1 MYYSEKDKRYNS
13 IEQGKGIIRF
23 DCQWYQMSFEN
34 RVIKYLW
41 FGPTA
46 FRYRS
51 KESMM
56 QKLYSQDL
64 PQGVNAYLIP
74 GLGVRQTSEIEEY
87 CKVMKNGWEDAGF
100 RLRWLRNNGGV
111 SAAWDSC
118 WHCTWCHRNSS
129 GIAHK
134 LKSYIHQENNHE
146 EFKTLE
152 WIVTRKRDGTDI
164 INLERQPYNY
174 FADNKDVPHAV
185 NEDREKYDYLLHA
198 HGMPNSG
205 GRAYRMIDI
214 IHFNN
219 DLDQLQLRLK
229 ENNGVVDVFVILE
242 SSETLSGPPKPL
254 YYHENREMFKYFA
267 HKIIYIEMS
276 PRTEAERKEIEKKMA
291 EKEGWEPEDFERSKT
306 LKLAFEQVKPVQG
319 DWFIISSLEEI
330 PTRNAL
336 VAILHSHMED
346 QGYRTYWQSS
356 QENGED
362 KGNAVIEYG
371 KDIYRMPYAYYQQS
385 YDRPSTRTPLAIG
398 SNATTATDFLPGN
411 RSPTEMDL
419 YRHISENNWE
429 DAGNRI
435 RELRN
440 NEAINPVQDSCW
452 YCSYCKRKLSQVIE
466 LLEENKK
473 PEDPAGRTTA
483 KWVVNRARDGLDL
496 FGRSDVQLEYLKEN
510 WAVPVDADFHG
521 GEYPHLK
528 WRHGADDAKYEH
540 E

>member
-100 RLRWLRNNGGV
+100 RLRWL
-111 SAAWDSC
+111 
-118 WHCTWCHRNSS
+118 
-129 GIAHK
+129 
-134 LKSYIHQENNHE
+134 QNNHE

-306 LKLAFEQVKPVQG
+306 LKLAFEQVKPVQD